1 MHSPSKDVKK
11 DSSKQTDAT
20 VMYEMDV
27 ESTQTAEEMRCQ
39 KASRMEDAATLAYD
53 MIAESP
59 KSDVLIDNEAPTQTY
74 DPEDLPKKHN
84 VPGIDLGGETLAYE
98 TFSDGDETDDDEPV
112 TGKTPVRLQPSD
124 DEATQVVSYDATLN
138 IKESTSKSHHA
149 KKGDIDYSDDE
160 ATQVIQDN
168 PAYKS
173 TTIIADV
180 KPNKKTTTYKL
191 VLSES
196 EGTEDSDAT
205 QPLEAKKGSA
215 GPDEEP
221 TQLLSAAA
229 TAEIDDATQVFTD
242 PGSTLIISPYRQQI
256 VDNVDI
262 DATQV
267 LNVTDTVAETQTLMV
282 EAFPSVPGTQIKT
295 SDNVDIDATQVLN
308 VTDTVADTQTLF
320 IGASPTI
327 PGTKIKAS
335 DDVDIDAT
343 QVLNITDTV
352 ADTQTLFIGASPT
365 IPGTKIKASDDVDID
380 ATQVLNITDTVTETQ
395 TLMVE
400 ASPTVL
406 GTNNKASD
414 NVDIDATQVLNITDT
429 VADTQTLM
437 VEASPTVL
445 GTNNKASDN
454 VDIDATQV
462 LNITDTVT
470 DTQTLMVEVS
480 PTIPGTKMKAS
491 DNKLDFNLAEATQ
504 LLQEDYT
511 STQIISVGKS
521 PTRLPTGHKDKAGLS
536 EGAELEATQCFGEA
550 VPHLVAKHT
559 PTKPSRSAMKKGKLH
574 ADFAEATQM
583 LDNDLESTQ
592 MLTVIKS
599 PTRPASGRDAANK
612 GDSDLCDMEDLEATQ
627 CPVESVPYI
636 VAEHTPTKPSR
647 KSAIKKGKLHS
658 NLVDATQILDDDTAN
673 TQIISV
679 IKSPT
684 RLLGK
689 AEGDKPGYSP
699 MEATQ
704 CYTESSPTPHLMV
717 DMSPTKPY
725 RRGERK
731 TVKFSDS
738 SDDEQTQMLD
748 VNTQLFSDTQV
759 ATLVTENHPTMPNIS
774 RKQTTSFDQIS
785 TQQFDPVMTSTQA
798 NTSADFPTLALEI
811 TPERITRPVVARNET
826 RPSKVK
832 CCRCSQLV
840 TEHFLCVVFFKL
852 TVSTVVTI
860 LLHWTAYF
868 Y

>member
-112 TGKTPVRLQPSD
+112 SGKTPVRLQPSD

-149 KKGDIDYSDDE
+149 KKGDYSDDE

-168 PAYKS
+168 PACKS
-173 TTIIADV
+173 TTIVADV

-205 QPLEAKKGSA
+205 QPLEAKNGSA

-221 TQLLSAAA
+221 TQLLNAAA

-242 PGSTLIISPYRQQI
+242 PGSTLIISPHRQQI

-282 EAFPSVPGTQIKT
+282 EASPSVPGTKIKT

-327 PGTKIKAS
+327 PGTKNKAS
-335 DDVDIDAT
+335 DNVDIDAT
-343 QVLNITDTV
+343 QALNITDTV

-365 IPGTKIKASDDVDID
+365 IPGTKIKASVDVDMD

-400 ASPTVL
+400 ASPTVP
-406 GTNNKASD
+406 GTKNKASD

-437 VEASPTVL
+437 VGA
-445 GTNNKASDN
+445 
-454 VDIDATQV
+454 
-462 LNITDTVT
+462 
-470 DTQTLMVEVS
+470 S

-491 DNKLDFNLAEATQ
+491 DNKLGLNLAEATQ

-521 PTRLPTGHKDKAGLS
+521 PTRLATGHKDKAGLS

-574 ADFAEATQM
+574 ANFAEATQM

-612 GDSDLCDMEDLEATQ
+612 GDSDLCEMEDLEATQ

-647 KSAIKKGKLHS
+647 KSAMRKGKLHS
-658 NLVDATQILDDDTAN
+658 NVVDATQMLDDDTAN

-684 RLLGK
+684 HLLGK
-689 AEGDKPGYSP
+689 AEGDKPEYSP

-725 RRGERK
+725 GRGERK

-759 ATLVTENHPTMPNIS
+759 ATLVTESHPTMPNIS